1 MQAFDFSTIDAEIS
15 YNPSAYIA
23 INDSRCEEY
32 LLQLYFRYKGA
43 WVLSHTDPKFPA
55 YTWFRSF
62 VTTRNKWKF
71 EVYGFVGDKLLPL
84 LQNTYN
90 ETGKRV
96 VFTLHS
102 ESAKI
107 DTAYISKAVEFQKQN
122 CCIVFVKTKFH
133 QLLKNLGNPFVRVVD
148 TSTSVDNI
156 YAAFDIRKNEIQ
168 SNLQYDWFTAKHWPE
183 RGKALET
190 FDHQQNWMFY
200 SQEDVFDDIIHYE

>member
-1 MQAFDFSTIDAEIS
+1 MQDLDFSTLSAEIS
-15 YNPSAYIA
+15 YEHSPHIT

-32 LLQLYFRYKGA
+32 LVHLYFRYKGA
-43 WVLSHTDPKFPA
+43 WVISYTQYDFPA
-55 YTWFRSF
+55 YNWFHSY

-71 EVYGFVGDKLLPL
+71 EVYGFVADELVLLL
-84 LQNTYN
+84 RNTYD

-96 VFTLHS
+96 AFTLHS
-102 ESAKI
+102 ESSKI
-107 DTAYISKAVEFQKQN
+107 DAAYISKAIEFQKQN

-133 QLLKNLGNPFVRVVD
+133 KFLKNLGNPFVKVVKVSAD
-148 TSTSVDNI
+148 IDDI

-168 SNLQYDWFTAKHWPE
+168 PNLHYDWFVAKHWPE

-190 FDHQQNWMFY
+190 FDHQHNWMFY